1 MKLKSEKEKEKM
13 REWYKQNREHHI
25 AKVQA
30 RQKANNY
37 SSEKTSNQREIRY
50 IKRRTRTLHPL
61 VKGIFFK
68 KREKCEF
75 CGMFAKEHHHY
86 TNPPEIHKFNFTCH
100 DCHMEK
106 DLEMDNHSKIQP
118 TKLKMEVKKY
128 DTSKKW

>member
-1 MKLKSEKEKEKM
+1 MKRKSEKAKEEM

-30 RQKANNY
+30 RQRATNY
-37 SSEKTSNQREIRY
+37 ESEKTESQRKIRY
-50 IKRRTRTLHPL
+50 IKRRTRKLYPIIES
-61 VKGIFFK
+61 KFSFFK

-106 DLEMDNHSKIQP
+106 DLEMDNHSKIQL
-118 TKLKMEVKKY
+118 TKLIIGGKKI
-128 DTSKKW
+128 